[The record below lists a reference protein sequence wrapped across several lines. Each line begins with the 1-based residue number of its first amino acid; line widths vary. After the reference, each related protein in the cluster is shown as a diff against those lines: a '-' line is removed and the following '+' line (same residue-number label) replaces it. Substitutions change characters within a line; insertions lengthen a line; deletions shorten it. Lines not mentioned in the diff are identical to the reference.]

1 MPNTQRIRGEG
12 VTEGDRGCVCVCVR
26 GGESEEEGRERGG
39 GEKGEGGRKRRMR
52 EMRRY
57 NKTE

>member
-1 MPNTQRIRGEG
+1 MQCDCMHAGQLSE
-12 VTEGDRGCVCVCVR
+12 CVR